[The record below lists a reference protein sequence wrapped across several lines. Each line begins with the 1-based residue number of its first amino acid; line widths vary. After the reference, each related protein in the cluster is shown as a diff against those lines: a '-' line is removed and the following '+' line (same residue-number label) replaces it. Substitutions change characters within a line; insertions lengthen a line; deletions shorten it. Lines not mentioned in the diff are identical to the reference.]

1 VFLGLLAIGILTSMS
16 QTFSTRAATTGV
28 AHRRTD
34 DVATTFLY
42 ISLLHALIAVMLG
55 ISTAQVN
62 NSLLTESPNRERDL
76 MAIESYKY
84 DRIKNR
90 IKDKRSIIGDFSNDV
105 SDVLVMVSITAMI
118 IGIMVFI
125 WAELPGSVAITI
137 TVAFAIPYGAVAFK
151 LATIQKLR
159 IIEYMVS
166 RRSSRNANGGGN
178 MELGGTI

>member
-1 VFLGLLAIGILTSMS
+1 MS

-62 NSLLTESPNRERDL
+62 NSLLTESPDHERDQ
-76 MAIESYKY
+76 MSIQAYRY
-84 DRIKNR
+84 NR

-105 SDVLVMVSITAMI
+105 SDVLVMASITAMI
-118 IGIMVFI
+118 VGIMVFI
-125 WAELPGSVAITI
+125 WAELRGSVAITI

-159 IIEYMVS
+159 IMEYMMS
-166 RRSSRNANGGGN
+166 RSSRDPNSGRDIT
-178 MELGGTI
+178 LGGRRLGRPIV